1 MRSERT
7 ISLLLCS
14 MDEQNAPKKQKD
26 PADIV
31 CPSLW
36 RAKKTALRL
45 VESDDPAVDRRQFE
59 EVAKKMDELG
69 VVVGCRFVRTANLQ
83 NKVDTRNDGA

>member
-1 MRSERT
+1 MSFVNNQVKR
-7 ISLLLCS
+7 
-14 MDEQNAPKKQKD
+14 KD
-26 PADIV
+26 PADMV

-36 RAKKTALRL
+36 RAKKAALKL

-69 VVVGCRFVRTANLQ
+69 VVVGCRFVRAPKSQ
-83 NKVDTRNDGA
+83 DVPR